1 MVSVASTQLCHF
13 FHESSHRY
21 INGHDYFNKTL
32 FIKQMAGQIWPVGSH
47 FLAPAL
53 EQCFANSFDYN
64 HQIISQWFSSLDYY
78 SLPN

>member
-1 MVSVASTQLCHF
+1 
-13 FHESSHRY
+13 
-21 INGHDYFNKTL
+21 
-32 FIKQMAGQIWPVGSH
+32 MAGQIWPVGSH

-64 HQIISQWFSSLDYY
+64 HQIIAQWFSSLDYY